1 MAVKRIASIISA
13 AFLFAGCNAYYG
25 PTKVDEN
32 WHLTESTHFTLHARP
47 DTFADHNAA
56 TLGQVLDDQYEVTQQ
71 WLAASYSNRVS
82 GFLVNDAA
90 DGDFEAEHSGVAF
103 PDTVSFRATA
113 TPPVDANLFALLAH
127 EANHVVI
134 IGSLGRAN
142 THFMTEGL
150 PSAVISERYHP
161 LGRHYYYQWTKSHR
175 SQLVPLTRLIDD
187 DGWNHANS
195 NAAYS
200 QAASFLGYLLE
211 TQGAVKLRQL
221 YYANSNGFESR
232 FSQVYGTSL
241 TDAEAAWLVFCDAN
255 GA

>member
-1 MAVKRIASIISA
+1 
-13 AFLFAGCNAYYG
+13 
-25 PTKVDEN
+25 
-32 WHLTESTHFTLHARP
+32 
-47 DTFADHNAA
+47 
-56 TLGQVLDDQYEVTQQ
+56 
-71 WLAASYSNRVS
+71 
-82 GFLVNDAA
+82 
-90 DGDFEAEHSGVAF
+90 VAF

-113 TPPVDANLFALLAH
+113 TPPVDANLFALIAH

>member
-1 MAVKRIASIISA
+1 MAAERIAIIMTA
-13 AFLFAGCNAYYG
+13 AFSFAGCNAYYG
-25 PTKVDEN
+25 PTKVDQN

-47 DTFADHNAA
+47 GTFADQNAA
-56 TLGQVLDDQYEVTQQ
+56 TLGHVLDDQYEVTQQ
-71 WLAASYSNRVS
+71 WLEAPYGNRVN

-103 PDTVSFRATA
+103 PDTASFRATA

-142 THFMTEGL
+142 THFIDEGL
-150 PSAVISERYHP
+150 ASAVISERYHP
-161 LGRHYYYQWTKSHR
+161 LGRHYYYQWTRSHR
-175 SQLVPLTRLIDD
+175 SQLVPLARLIDD

-195 NAAYS
+195 NVAYS

-211 TQGAVKLRQL
+211 TQGPVKLRQL
-221 YYANSNGFESR
+221 YYAKSSAFEGR
-232 FSQVYGTSL
+232 FSQVYGVSL
-241 TDAEAAWLVFCDAN
+241 TDAEAAWLTFCDAN